1 MNNLKIVYKKPTEY
15 DNSTISISSY
25 DYNTESD
32 YDDKKYN
39 QQLSDQNIESINTST
54 NTTTNITTNITTNTP
69 TNTSNI
75 PNKSLNQE
83 DSLNTNQDADNYVDN
98 TDDQFDHVVTL
109 LKNNIINYK
118 NKEEIIKYID
128 NFFTINNFS
137 ERDKNIIL
145 LKLNE
150 LIIKPVKLN
159 YTDRIDKENKNDI
172 KKLDTSKTLSID
184 EDNLIYTDSK
194 NSTKMFGLDINL
206 WGILCIII
214 VLLFLYTRKKSG

>member
-32 YDDKKYN
+32 PNDEE
-39 QQLSDQNIESINTST
+39 LLDQNIKST
-54 NTTTNITTNITTNTP
+54 NTLYNT
-69 TNTSNI
+69 I
-75 PNKSLNQE
+75 NKSLNQQE
-83 DSLNTNQDADNYVDN
+83 LLNTSQDLDNYTNNSDEQFEEF
-98 TDDQFDHVVTL
+98 DQVVTI

-128 NFFTINNFS
+128 NFFTINKFS
-137 ERDKNIIL
+137 EQNKNIIL

-150 LIIKPVKLN
+150 SITKPVKLN
-159 YTDRIDKENKNDI
+159 NADADDVDKENKNDI
-172 KKLDTSKTLSID
+172 KKLETLKTLSND
-184 EDNLIYTDSK
+184 QNNLNKTDSK

-206 WGILCIII
+206 WGIICIIM
-214 VLLFLYTRKKSG
+214 VLLFLYTRKKSV